1 MQLISEYNKG
11 ICSLLCVIGICSIYE
26 WIVHLEDKKGITIT
40 DAFFKILNESRLKPR
55 KLGVSK
61 GCDQ

>member
-11 ICSLLCVIGICSIYE
+11 ICSLLCVIGIRSIYE

-40 DAFFKILNESRLKPR
+40 DAFLKILNESRLKPR